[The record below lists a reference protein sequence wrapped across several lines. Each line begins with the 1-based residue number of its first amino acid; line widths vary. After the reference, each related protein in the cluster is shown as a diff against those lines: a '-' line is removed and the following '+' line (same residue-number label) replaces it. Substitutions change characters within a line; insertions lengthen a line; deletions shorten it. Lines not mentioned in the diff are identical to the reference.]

1 MASYLQNMFLLGM
14 HKENRTKMLH
24 LTVSCEPEDLS
35 HCFTVL
41 VVDRFFFFQCSKK
54 LLSACML
61 PFGCLVNLFGRYSF
75 LFGSFNIAIA
85 SHQWKNVSIFHNFIC
100 RNSCFEKSYFS
111 CVVTFL

>member
-41 VVDRFFFFQCSKK
+41 VVDRFFFSVF
-54 LLSACML
+54 
-61 PFGCLVNLFGRYSF
+61 
-75 LFGSFNIAIA
+75 
-85 SHQWKNVSIFHNFIC
+85 
-100 RNSCFEKSYFS
+100 
-111 CVVTFL
+111 